1 MTESNHDFGSLYELL
16 DFFTNESICEEYLA
30 FTRWGEQPQCP
41 YCNDKNVNSLKGKT
55 KRYKCYGCRRQ
66 FSVRVGT
73 IFHNSKLPLRKW
85 FIAIHLS
92 CSTTKG
98 ISSHQL
104 AKQLNI
110 SQEAAWFLLHR
121 IRETF
126 VQSEKKFKKRS
137 VEIDETLFGGLEKNK
152 HKEKRTKNNQGRSTK
167 TKAGILGIIERGENK
182 QVYAIHVPRL
192 DGNTIIPIIESKVA
206 KGSTVYTDE
215 YRPYRCLRTNFH
227 HKFVNHSQKKYVI
240 GDAHT
245 NGIENFWSLLKKN
258 LTGTYHS
265 ISKYHLQR
273 YINEVTFKYN
283 NKENRFSTVLRKAM
297 GVRIEYQ
304 ELVQR
309 KTNKNQ

>member
-1 MTESNHDFGSLYELL
+1 MIKNHDFNSLYELL
-16 DFFTNESICEEYLA
+16 DFFTCESVCEEYLA
-30 FTRWGEQPQCP
+30 FIRWGEEPRCP
-41 YCNDKNVNSLKGKT
+41 YCQEKRVNALNGKT

-66 FSVRVGT
+66 FTVRVGT

-85 FIAIHLS
+85 FVAIHF
-92 CSTTKG
+92 CSMAKG

-104 AKQLNI
+104 SRELNI
-110 SQEAAWFLLHR
+110 SQEAAWFMLHR

-126 VQSEKKFKKRS
+126 EQSQHKFKKRK

-152 HKEKRTKNNQGRSTK
+152 HKGKKTPHNQGRSTK

-182 QVYAIHVPRL
+182 QVYAVHVPRL
-192 DGNTIIPIIESKVA
+192 DGNTILPIIESKVA

-215 YRPYRCLRTNFH
+215 YRPYRKLRH
-227 HKFVNHSQKKYVI
+227 SYRHKFVNHSQGKYVI
-240 GDAHT
+240 DDAHT

-265 ISKYHLQR
+265 ISKHHLQR

-283 NKENRFSTVLRKAM
+283 NKTDRFSTVLKKAM
-297 GVRIEYQ
+297 DVRIEYKQ
-304 ELVQR
+304 LI
-309 KTNKNQ
+309 KGK

>member
-1 MTESNHDFGSLYELL
+1 MIKNHDFNSLYELL
-16 DFFTNESICEEYLA
+16 DFFTCESVCEEYLA
-30 FTRWGEQPQCP
+30 FTRWNDNPECP
-41 YCNDKNVNSLKGKT
+41 YCQSNRVNALKGKT
-55 KRYKCYGCRRQ
+55 RRYKCYGCRKQ
-66 FSVRVGT
+66 FGVKVGT

-85 FIAIHLS
+85 FIAIHAS
-92 CSTTKG
+92 CCTPKG

-104 AKQLNI
+104 ARDLDI
-110 SQEAAWFLLHR
+110 SQEAAWFMLHR

-126 VQSEKKFKKRS
+126 VQSEHKFRKRC

-152 HKEKRTKNNQGRSTK
+152 HKDKRTANNQGRSTK

-182 QVYAIHVPRL
+182 QVYAVHVPRL

-206 KGSTVYTDE
+206 KGSTIYTDE
-215 YRPYRCLRTNFH
+215 YRPYRRLRTNFIH
-227 HKFVNHSQKKYVI
+227 RFVNHSQKRYVI

-245 NGIENFWSLLKKN
+245 NGIENFWSLLKKT

-283 NKENRFSTVLRKAM
+283 NKTERFNTVLKKAM
-297 GVRIEYQ
+297 DVRIEYQ
-304 ELVQR
+304 QLI
-309 KTNKNQ
+309 KGKS

>member
-30 FTRWGEQPQCP
+30 FIRWGEHPQCP
-41 YCNDKNVNSLKGKT
+41 YCYDKNVNSLKGKT
-55 KRYKCYGCRRQ
+55 KRFKCYGCRRQ

-92 CSTTKG
+92 CSTAKG

-104 AKQLNI
+104 ANQLNI

-126 VQSEKKFKKRS
+126 EQLQRKLRKRR

-152 HKEKRTKNNQGRSTK
+152 HKDKKTPNNQGRSTK

-192 DGNTIIPIIESKVA
+192 DGNTIIPIIEHKVT
-206 KGSTVYTDE
+206 KGSIVYTDE
-215 YRPYRCLRTNFH
+215 YRPYRRLRTNFIH
-227 HKFVNHSQKKYVI
+227 RFVNHSQGKYVI
-240 GDAHT
+240 ADAHT
-245 NGIENFWSLLKKN
+245 NTIEGFWSQLKKN
-258 LTGTYHS
+258 LVGTYHS
-265 ISKYHLQR
+265 ISHRHLQR
-273 YINEVTFKYN
+273 YIDEVAFKYN
-283 NKENRFSTVLRKAM
+283 NSQLGRFNIVLRRGM
-297 GVRIEYQ
+297 SVRIDYK
-304 ELVQR
+304 ELTQR
-309 KTNKNQ
+309 RI

>member
-1 MTESNHDFGSLYELL
+1 MIKDVLEFNSLYDLL
-16 DFFTNESICEEYLA
+16 GFFTDEHVCEEYLA
-30 FTRWGEQPQCP
+30 FNRWGDSPCCP
-41 YCNDKNVNSLKGKT
+41 YCNSDKVNSLKGKT
-55 KRYKCYGCRRQ
+55 RRYKCYGCRKQ

-85 FIAIHLS
+85 YIAIYQA
-92 CSTTKG
+92 CCTPKG

-104 AKQLNI
+104 GRDLNI
-110 SQEAAWFLLHR
+110 SQESAWFMLHR

-126 VQSEKKFKKRS
+126 TQSERKLKKRK
-137 VEIDETLFGGLEKNK
+137 VEIDETLFGGLEKHK
-152 HKEKRTKNNQGRSTK
+152 HKDKKTPNNQGRSTK

-192 DGNTIIPIIESKVA
+192 DGNTILPIIGSKVA
-206 KGSTVYTDE
+206 KGSTIYTDE
-215 YRPYRCLRTNFH
+215 YRPYRKLRVNYK
-227 HKFVNHSQKKYVI
+227 HKYVNHSKKIYVN

-245 NGIENFWSLLKKN
+245 NTIEGFWSQLKKN

-273 YINEVTFKYN
+273 YINEVVFKYN
-283 NKENRFSTVLRKAM
+283 NKENRFSTVLQKAM

-304 ELVQR
+304 QLI
-309 KTNKNQ
+309 KGK